1 MRLFTALWPST
12 EAIRHLDEAV
22 RAAQGQSADWKRS
35 IARARGFRIVST
47 RRWHLTL
54 CFHGDEADPDLL
66 SRRLTEGLARLPTA
80 HPRFAPP
87 RLRLAGAG
95 MFRSVMW
102 IGVEPATEDDMT
114 HLHALVEAAGGD
126 PSTFRAHLTVA
137 RWAKGRPNRESLT
150 ELFGSYRGPYWSAN
164 EVELVHT
171 DRESGTYRTVHR
183 VDVVHG
189 GPYHQ
194 A

>member
-1 MRLFTALWPST
+1 MRLFTALWPSA

-22 RAAQGQSADWKRS
+22 RSARESADWKRF
-35 IARARGFRIVST
+35 IAGARGFRIVPSK
-47 RRWHLTL
+47 RRHLTL

-66 SRRLTEGLARLPTA
+66 GRRLAEGLARLPA
-80 HPRFAPP
+80 AYPRLAPP
-87 RLRLAGAG
+87 RLRLTGAG
-95 MFRSVMW
+95 MFRSVLW
-102 IGVEPATEDDMT
+102 IGVEPVTEDDMS

-126 PSTFRAHLTVA
+126 PGAFRAHLTVA

-150 ELFGSYRGPYWSAN
+150 ELFGSYQGPCWSAD

-171 DRESGTYRTVHR
+171 DPESGSYRTVHR
-183 VDVVHG
+183 VDVPSG

-194 A
+194 P